1 MNKMIRKLIILIA
14 AVLIFGC
21 FLCIFDKKGN
31 AFSQNPTPKI
41 TNVPPILD
49 GSIDPSLH
57 LKSCYSIDQIPAYC
71 TSIREWWS
79 GSQGAVTIFRWHF
92 DDLKK
97 MDDFFKPSSRLL
109 LPEILS
115 WPGSLKWSND
125 PDISE
130 KTCWGRPYVVIFI
143 KGKDIIRVHLNS
155 RINDEQKKAYTKKIA
170 QSIAKKL

>member
-1 MNKMIRKLIILIA
+1 MIRKLIILIA
-14 AVLIFGC
+14 AVLIVGC
-21 FLCIFDKKGN
+21 FLCIFDRKGN
-31 AFSQNPTPKI
+31 AFSQNPTPTI

-71 TSIREWWS
+71 TSICEWWS
-79 GSQGAVTIFRWHF
+79 GSQGDVSIYRWHF
-92 DDLKK
+92 DDSKK

-109 LPEILS
+109 THEILS
-115 WPGSLKWSND
+115 WQRPFKWSID
-125 PDISE
+125 PDISD
-130 KTCWGRPYVVIFI
+130 KTCWGRPYVVLFI

-155 RINDEQKKAYTKKIA
+155 RINDEQKKAYVKKIA